1 MNDLDY
7 EIALK
12 KDKRTFSQMY
22 ISFIKI
28 KQPIYNTFFLE
39 NDYNSYIIKISLF
52 FFSFILEYSINA
64 IFFNDSTMHKIYIDK
79 WEYNFIYQLPKI
91 IYSFL
96 ISLAITKL
104 LNYFILPEKN
114 IAKIAE
120 TKNEKIK
127 DKINF
132 LFKKS
137 CKLLYFLY

>member
-39 NDYNSYIIKISLF
+39 NDYNSYIIKICLF

-79 WEYNFIYQLPKI
+79 
-91 IYSFL
+91 
-96 ISLAITKL
+96 
-104 LNYFILPEKN
+104 
-114 IAKIAE
+114 
-120 TKNEKIK
+120 
-127 DKINF
+127 
-132 LFKKS
+132 
-137 CKLLYFLY
+137 